1 MDFAALWDV
10 ALPYDRFITESQ
22 DKHKGLWTGVYGLAR
37 IPDWARD
44 VVAEAPELRL
54 LVLTEDWCGDAA
66 NTIPILAK
74 LVDESPRLEL
84 RVLRRDEHPA
94 VMDRYL
100 TGTARSIPIV
110 IVLDRDFN
118 ELGHWGPRPA
128 ALQAFV
134 MANRPTVPKDE
145 LYPQVRKWYARDR
158 GEQTL
163 RELLAIFT
171 NRTPTR

>member
-1 MDFAALWDV
+1 MDFAALWEA
-10 ALPYDRFITESQ
+10 ALPYDRFLAESKDQ
-22 DKHKGLWTGVYGLAR
+22 HKGLWVGVYGLAR
-37 IPDWARD
+37 IPDWAREL
-44 VVAEAPELRL
+44 VAEAAALRF

-66 NTIPILAK
+66 NTVPILAK
-74 LVDESPRLEL
+74 LVDESPNLDL

-110 IVLDRDFN
+110 IVLDRDFH

-134 MANRPTVPKDE
+134 MANRATVPKAE

-158 GEQTL
+158 GEHTL
-163 RELLAIFT
+163 REILAIVGHGK
-171 NRTPTR
+171 PAA

>member
-1 MDFAALWDV
+1 MDFAGLWDI
-10 ALPYDRFITESQ
+10 ALSYERFLDESRDQ
-22 DKHKGLWTGVYGLAR
+22 HKGLWTGVYGLAR
-37 IPDWARD
+37 IPDWAREQ
-44 VVAEAPELRL
+44 VAEAPELRL
-54 LVLTEDWCGDAA
+54 LVVTEDWCGDAA
-66 NTIPILAK
+66 NTIPIVAK
-74 LVDESPRLEL
+74 LVAGSPNLDL

-134 MANRPTVPKDE
+134 MANRATVPKDE
-145 LYPQVRKWYARDR
+145 LYPQIRKWYARDR
-158 GEQTL
+158 GEHTL
-163 RELLAIFT
+163 RELLAIFGT
-171 NRTPTR
+171 ASRPH